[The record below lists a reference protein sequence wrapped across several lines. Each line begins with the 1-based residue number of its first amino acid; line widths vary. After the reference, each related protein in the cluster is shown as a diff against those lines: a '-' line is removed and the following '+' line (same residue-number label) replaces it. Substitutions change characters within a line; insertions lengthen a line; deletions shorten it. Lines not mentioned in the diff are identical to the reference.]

1 MDKKLKISSIFKKN
15 ETRLATWQ
23 WPSCRNSKTL
33 SFRDDKH
40 IFKTINS
47 VLFDPFDGIGTPQ
60 SIFTNSSSS
69 NQSSASNN
77 SIESSS
83 HDEEIIKR
91 ARSERL
97 FFEPGATSSI
107 FQEPK
112 LCKNNDQ
119 EQEEERALGSHYA
132 EGTGKDSTTRVY
144 CTQPYIEQKQEEE
157 NQENDLPFKESVILA
172 MESKDPYLDFKKSMK
187 EMVESQGIKDW
198 DNLQEL
204 LAWYLKL
211 NGETN
216 HGFIL
221 GAFIDLLMELVIPGS
236 TPPSTASD
244 NSITSS
250 SYSSSFS
257 CPSSPLSS
265 SGHKEIEEQENGKVT

>member
-1 MDKKLKISSIFKKN
+1 MAKKLKISSIFKKK
-15 ETRLATWQ
+15 EIGLATWQ
-23 WPSCRNSKTL
+23 WPSCTHSKTL
-33 SFRDDKH
+33 SFRADDN

-47 VLFDPFDGIGTPQ
+47 VFFDPFDGIETPQ
-60 SIFTNSSSS
+60 SSFTNSSSD
-69 NQSSASNN
+69 QSSTSNII
-77 SIESSS
+77 SIES
-83 HDEEIIKR
+83 HEEIIKG

-97 FFEPGATSSI
+97 FFEQVATSSI
-107 FQEPK
+107 FHQEPK
-112 LCKNNDQ
+112 VLLCKKNQ
-119 EQEEERALGSHYA
+119 EPQ
-132 EGTGKDSTTRVY
+132 
-144 CTQPYIEQKQEEE
+144 EE

-211 NGETN
+211 NGEVN

-221 GAFIDLLMELVIPGS
+221 GAFVDLLMELVIP
-236 TPPSTASD
+236 TTPSTNSD
-244 NSITSS
+244 NSITSYS
-250 SYSSSFS
+250 SVVSSSFS

-265 SGHKEIEEQENGKVT
+265 LGHKDTEEQENANVP